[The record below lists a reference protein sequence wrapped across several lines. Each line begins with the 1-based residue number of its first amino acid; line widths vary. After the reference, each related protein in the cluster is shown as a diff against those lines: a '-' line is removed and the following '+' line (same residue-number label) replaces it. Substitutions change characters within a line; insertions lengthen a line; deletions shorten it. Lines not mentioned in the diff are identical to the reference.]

1 MTKSLLGAITFLLLF
16 LPAGGTEIVVP
27 DDAQTIQAAINM
39 AANGDT
45 VLVRSG
51 KYAECI
57 KFSGKAITVKSEW
70 GPAMTVIDGGRVN
83 SVVSFVEEEGY
94 GSVLNGFTITN
105 GRAPTGG

>member
-1 MTKSLLGAITFLLLF
+1 MAKSLFCAIVFLLLL
-16 LPAGGTEIVVP
+16 LPARGAEIVVP

-39 AANGDT
+39 AAGGDT
-45 VLVRSG
+45 VLVRPG

-57 KFSGKAITVKSEW
+57 KFQGKAITVKSEW

-83 SVVSFVEEEGY
+83 SVVSFIEGEGY
-94 GSVLNGFTITN
+94 GSVLNGFTVTN